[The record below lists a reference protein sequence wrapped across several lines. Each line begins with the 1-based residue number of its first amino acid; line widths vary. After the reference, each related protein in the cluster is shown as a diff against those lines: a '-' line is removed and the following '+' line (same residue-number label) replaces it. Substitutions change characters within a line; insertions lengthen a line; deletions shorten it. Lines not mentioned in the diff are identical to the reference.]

1 MPRLSDTMEEG
12 KLARWL
18 KRPGDVVH
26 RGEAIAEIETDKA
39 VMDLEAY
46 DDGVLAEVLLG
57 EGDVAPIG
65 QVIATIGT
73 GSAAPGTSPSGSTAA
88 PGTSPSGSTAAPGTS
103 PSGSTAAPTSV
114 ASPSEPPAGSAAP
127 ASPLRRAGIMTS
139 PLVRSL
145 AKRHAIALE
154 EIDGSGP
161 GGRILRRDVEEAI
174 ASRAGEPT
182 SSPQATMAEVDIP
195 MSEIEEIPLSRLRR
209 LTAERLSASTQV
221 PHFDLTTIVDASALL
236 ALRAEMNSATS
247 REGTKVSVT
256 DLIVKA
262 CAKLLRSHP
271 EINSSFGGD
280 KILRYRRVNVALAIA
295 VSDGLTVPVI
305 HDADSKALGEISL
318 EARALATRA
327 RAGRLTLEDLEGG
340 TFTISNLGMFGV
352 DHFTAVINPP
362 QAAILAVGA
371 ARQEPVVRDNEVVP
385 GTTIK
390 ATLSVDHRVLD
401 GATAAAFL
409 ADVRD
414 LLEHPI
420 QIMI

>member
-1 MPRLSDTMEEG
+1 MPDIVMPRLSDTMEEG

-73 GSAAPGTSPSGSTAA
+73 GSAAPGTSPSDSTAA
-88 PGTSPSGSTAAPGTS
+88 P
-103 PSGSTAAPTSV
+103 APTPV
-114 ASPSEPPAGSAAP
+114 ASPSEPPAGSAVP
-127 ASPLRRAGIMTS
+127 ASQLRRAGIMTS

-221 PHFDLTTIVDASALL
+221 PHFDLTTIIDASALL